1 MENLG
6 SMTVTG
12 MLDAFSSSE
21 PLPAGAAA
29 AALTGALGA
38 SLLAKMGRIGRLR
51 DQAIS
56 DLMAVRPRLLELAD
70 ADSRAYAQ
78 VLAALRLPKTTAAE
92 TEERRTRLDA
102 AMRMATEVPL
112 EMLRACRDAAHLA
125 PDVAEVARAATA
137 ADVSVALEL
146 LRAAVD
152 GTSGSVDANLGALR
166 DRAFADQI
174 RAERLALEQE
184 CREALERA
192 ASKVAGP
199 DDPYGGP
206 MMGE

>member
-6 SMTVTG
+6 PTTVTA

-38 SLLAKMGRIGRLR
+38 SLLAKMARIGRLR
-51 DQAIS
+51 HEAV
-56 DLMAVRPRLLELAD
+56 LALVAVRSRLLELAD
-70 ADSRAYAQ
+70 ADSRAYAV
-78 VLAALRLPKTTAAE
+78 VLVALRLPKTTADEA
-92 TEERRTRLDA
+92 EERRARLGP
-102 AMRMATEVPL
+102 AMRTATEVPL
-112 EMLRACRDAAHLA
+112 EMLRACRDAARLA
-125 PDVAEVARAATA
+125 PEVAEVAPAATA

-146 LRAAVD
+146 LHAAVR

-166 DRAFADQI
+166 DRAFADQVCT
-174 RAERLALEQE
+174 ERLELEQE

-192 ASKVAGP
+192 GRRVRP
-199 DDPYGGP
+199 DQA
-206 MMGE
+206 